1 MKAINAIIIVLVA
14 ALAFSTYLL
23 VARLLPKADS
33 GRPSSTTVSSSK
45 QEAPAPGLVAV
56 QQPRPEINS
65 TAAPSPQTPM
75 TGHEQQAAQNQP
87 APAPP
92 VKEEP
97 KLRPVRDIKVVMYMT
112 DW

>member
-23 VARLLPKADS
+23 VARFLPKADS
-33 GRPSSTTVSSSK
+33 GGPSSATVSSSK
-45 QEAPAPGLVAV
+45 QDVPAPGLVAV

-65 TAAPSPQTPM
+65 PAAPSQQTPM
-75 TGHEQQAAQNQP
+75 PGHEQQAVQNQP
-87 APAPP
+87 APVSPA
-92 VKEEP
+92 KEEQ